1 VCTLRKPFDPVKSDI
16 EMSKKLFFLIT
27 FSLSSTLFGH
37 HNYRLQFDNSRE
49 VVMQGIVTNFE
60 WKNPHLEIFFDVQ
73 NNKGEIENWI
83 LPTAAPR
90 VAQNN
95 GVHPD
100 TLNIGDEITVSGWLA
115 RDGSN
120 AMRARSMQL
129 ADGRSFQLTPTGR
142 GGMRAGGGGMRS
154 GMGMGSQN

>member
-1 VCTLRKPFDPVKSDI
+1 
-16 EMSKKLFFLIT
+16 
-27 FSLSSTLFGH
+27 
-37 HNYRLQFDNSRE
+37 
-49 VVMQGIVTNFE
+49 MQGIVTNFE

-129 ADGRSFQLTPTGR
+129 ADGRSFRLTPTGR
-142 GGMRAGGGGMRS
+142 GGMRAGGRGMRS

>member
-1 VCTLRKPFDPVKSDI
+1 MCTLRKPFDPVKSDI

-73 NNKGEIENWI
+73 NNKGEIEG
-83 LPTAAPR
+83 L
-90 VAQNN
+90 
-95 GVHPD
+95 
-100 TLNIGDEITVSGWLA
+100 
-115 RDGSN
+115 
-120 AMRARSMQL
+120 
-129 ADGRSFQLTPTGR
+129 F
-142 GGMRAGGGGMRS
+142 
-154 GMGMGSQN
+154 

>member
-1 VCTLRKPFDPVKSDI
+1 
-16 EMSKKLFFLIT
+16 MSKKLFFLIA
-27 FSLSSTLFGH
+27 FSLSPTLFGH

-49 VVMQGIVTNFE
+49 VIMQGIVTNFE

-129 ADGRSFQLTPTGR
+129 ADGELVAEACAQEWVWEVKTNLCVLQLTTPSKLGTTITF
-142 GGMRAGGGGMRS
+142 S
-154 GMGMGSQN
+154 